1 MVSDDVQT
9 VVDNVIRERL
19 GKNVHIVSVT
29 AERDEGYDGDEI
41 LRVTVVVDS
50 PSSAFDAKRLSSLLR
65 FLRPRLAEHK
75 EQAFP
80 LVSFMSKAE
89 AEVVVS

>member
-1 MVSDDVQT
+1 MVSDDVQS
-9 VVDNVIRERL
+9 VVDSVIRERL
-19 GKNVHIVSVT
+19 GQNIDVISVVAT
-29 AERDEGYDGDEI
+29 RDEDYNGDEI

-75 EQAFP
+75 EKAFP
-80 LVSFMSKAE
+80 LVSFMSKAD
-89 AEVVVS
+89 AAMSAS